1 MIRFALLVVAAI
13 ALNAC
18 AGVDSF
24 DRPPRMIGAD
34 LWDSEHFRKAHP
46 DLQHRLRGQAHYEDG
61 EFEQALAEFTE
72 AASFGDKLSQAM
84 LAELYW
90 EGQGVRV
97 DRSLAYAWMDL
108 AAERGFVAFVAKRER
123 FWQALDAAER
133 VRALELG
140 ATLYANHGDEVALPR
155 MQDKLRKGLAGSLA
169 ARPGMGGGRGSVILP
184 GNGGSVGVTAGM
196 PGAAPFVAGG
206 VQMEF
211 GAYYAREFWRL
222 DQYVAWHDQHL
233 DLARRGMVEVGPLK
247 PVGDAPSSGRL

>member
-1 MIRFALLVVAAI
+1 MIRFALLFVAAI

-24 DRPPRMIGAD
+24 ERPPRMISAD
-34 LWDSEHFRKAHP
+34 IWDSEHFRKAHP
-46 DLQHRLRGQAHYEDG
+46 DLLHRLQGQAHYEDG
-61 EFEQALAEFTE
+61 EFEQALSEFTQ

-84 LAELYW
+84 LAEIHW
-90 EGQGVRV
+90 EGHGVAV

-108 AAERGFVAFVAKRER
+108 AAERGFMAFVAKRER

-140 ATLYANHGDEVALPR
+140 TSLYETHGDQVALAR

-169 ARPGMGGGRGSVILP
+169 AKPGMGGGRGSVILP
-184 GNGGSVGVTAGM
+184 GNGGSVAVTAGM
-196 PGAAPFVAGG
+196 PGAAAFVAGG

-222 DQYVAWHDQHL
+222 DQYVGWHDEQL

-247 PVGDAPSSGRL
+247 PVGDGGRSGRL